1 MPDTSSWPDIS
12 LVGVG
17 GGIVT
22 VTLAGWLAT
31 RRVVQMSP
39 LQVL

>member
-1 MPDTSSWPDIS
+1 MPDTSSWLDIN

-22 VTLAGWLAT
+22 VTLAKWLAT
-31 RRVVQMSP
+31 RRVAQMSP